1 MWTTDINE
9 RMPIAY
15 NNAHDFEPIT
25 VPKMFHNTVLNNKDK
40 ICMAWK
46 ENVSINSYHNLSKS
60 ANNSIWNTMS
70 YEGVEK
76 EIYKLGGALNK
87 FGLQNKDA
95 VIIMGYNSPQWLLSF
110 HATIQAGGVV
120 VGCYSTNE
128 EDTCLYL
135 ANNSNARFVIVETW
149 NYGKKFLKALNDPAY
164 KLSKIIVWGELVLIE
179 NENVIS
185 FKDFLN
191 LAPSN
196 SKYIIMDIETK
207 LDPGECCNII
217 YTSGTTGSPK
227 GVMLSHDNLTWDIQK
242 FIDSIFV
249 KTGKKMG
256 NEQVLLSYLPLS
268 HIAAQMLDFMVG
280 CCTGGSIYFATP
292 DALKGGLLPL
302 LQQVRPTFLFGVPRV
317 WEKIMDAMKAKGV
330 NNSCIKNK
338 IVNCAKYIGLNVN
351 NNLANSGGQNKGWYQ
366 KLGLYWL
373 FNKLVYNK
381 IKVLLGLDRCELFG
395 SGAAPISKNVLSF
408 FWSLDIPIVEGYG
421 MSETTGITTL
431 CLFPY
436 QVKMGTV
443 GFGLTDDMIKISDDN
458 EILLK
463 GRSIMMGYL
472 NNVEKTLETFTTDGY
487 LKTGDLGSLVMG
499 NNGKTNILKI
509 TGRKK
514 ELIITAG
521 GENIAPV
528 PIEDK
533 IKYSC
538 PIISNIILI
547 GDKKKF
553 LSVLI
558 TLRVVIDEDT
568 LLPTE
573 ELDNNCK
580 IALKKIGIESTN
592 LNEIIDNISVIN
604 LIQKSIDEYN
614 TTAVSRAQRVQKFKI
629 LNTDFS
635 VPGGELTETQ
645 KLKRTVVTNKYDNEI
660 NNLYK

>member
-1 MWTTDINE
+1 MWTTNINE
-9 RMPIAY
+9 QMTISY
-15 NNAHDFEPIT
+15 NKSNDFEPIT

-46 ENVSINSYHNLSKS
+46 ENTSFNTYHNLAKS
-60 ANNSIWNTMS
+60 AINSKWNSMTFKD
-70 YEGVEK
+70 VEQ
-76 EIYKLGGALNK
+76 EIYNLGGALNK
-87 FGLQNKDA
+87 FGLENKDT

-135 ANNSNARFVIVETW
+135 ANNSNAKFVIVESW
-149 NYGKKFLKALNDPAY
+149 HHGKKFLKALNDPNY
-164 KLSKIIVWGELVLIE
+164 KLSKIIIWGELVLIE
-179 NENVIS
+179 NENIIS
-185 FKDFLN
+185 FKDFIDY
-191 LAPSN
+191 APSN
-196 SKYIIMDIETK
+196 SKEIITQIENN
-207 LDPGECCNII
+207 LNPGECCNII
-217 YTSGTTGSPK
+217 YTSGTTGFPK

-242 FIDSIFV
+242 FISTIFN
-249 KTGKKMG
+249 KTGKQMG

-268 HIAAQMLDFMVG
+268 HIAAQMLDFMIG
-280 CCTGGSIYFATP
+280 CCTGGSIYFATS

-317 WEKIMDAMKAKGV
+317 WEKIMDAMKEKSV
-330 NNSCIKNK
+330 NNNCIKNK
-338 IVNCAKYIGLNVN
+338 IVNCAKYVGLNAN
-351 NNLANSGGQNKGWYQ
+351 NSLANSGGEDKGCYH
-366 KLGLYWL
+366 KLGIYWL

-381 IKVLLGLDRCELFG
+381 IKKLLGLDRCELFG

-431 CLFPY
+431 CLFPE
-436 QVKMGTV
+436 QVKLGSV
-443 GFGLTDDMIKISDDN
+443 GFGLTHDMIKISNDN
-458 EILLK
+458 EILIK
-463 GRSIMMGYL
+463 GRSVMMGYL
-472 NNVEKTLETFTTDGY
+472 NNFEKTQETFTSDGY
-487 LKTGDLGSLVMG
+487 LKTGDLGSLFISNDG
-499 NNGKTNILKI
+499 TSKFLKI

-547 GDKKKF
+547 GDNKKF

-558 TLRVVIDEDT
+558 TLRVVIDQET

-580 IALKKIGIESTN
+580 IALKKIGIESN
-592 LNEIIDNISVIN
+592 NVNEVINNINVLN

-614 TTAVSRAQRVQKFKI
+614 NTAVSRAQRVQKFKI

-635 VPGGELTETQ
+635 VPGGELTESQ
-645 KLKRTVVTNKYDNEI
+645 KLKRSVVINKYETEI